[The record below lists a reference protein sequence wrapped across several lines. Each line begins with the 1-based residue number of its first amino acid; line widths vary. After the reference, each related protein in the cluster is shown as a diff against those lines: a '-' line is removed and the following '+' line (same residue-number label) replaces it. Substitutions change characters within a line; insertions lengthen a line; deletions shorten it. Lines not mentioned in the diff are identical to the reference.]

1 MTESFKGRTQKFVSD
16 IMTDLK
22 TSQPK
27 MNGERPAVKHAE
39 AEPQTYRDESR
50 VSEFGKL
57 LFTWNDIQASGISFV
72 NLSTNY
78 RLTIEQKI
86 LWSQYL
92 YLFTVGFRLSFM
104 PTVQHFHEN
113 HW

>member
-57 LFTWNDIQASGISFV
+57 LFTLNDI
-72 NLSTNY
+72 
-78 RLTIEQKI
+78 
-86 LWSQYL
+86 
-92 YLFTVGFRLSFM
+92 
-104 PTVQHFHEN
+104 
-113 HW
+113 